1 MNQDIT
7 ERFER
12 LEKEFNE
19 LKELLERKPGIKPK
33 TICRFWDDDTP
44 RKTIARYHSEHD
56 CGGHNA
62 GTTDSDGDF
71 VPYGAYDH
79 AEPIEQREVVG
90 KLVRTVNGDV
100 QIYMNGKEL
109 VWCGRGSSYYD
120 IVNHVIGDRQEMEL
134 YA

>member
-1 MNQDIT
+1 MNHDIK

-12 LEKEFNE
+12 LEKEYKE
-19 LKELLERKPGIKPK
+19 LKELLERKPEIKPE

-90 KLVRTVNGDV
+90 RISDNGGTSLL
-100 QIYMNGKEL
+100 ITTRSANA
-109 VWCGRGSSYYD
+109 
-120 IVNHVIGDRQEMEL
+120 IVSKHTGIGLRFAEMLGDRQEMEL